1 MAENNQSADAIS
13 NMEAGPAG
21 DSMEDVEDEEVGVQ
35 ERVIDD
41 KVNLVL
47 QNPQVLASLQHQL
60 DSLVGQQ
67 SGYIESLPKVVKRRI
82 KALKKLQLNHTKL
95 EAKFYEEVHQLECK
109 YAKLYEGL
117 YEKRKDVVTAQIE
130 PTDSDCEW
138 ESSED
143 EEEEEEDNKLANE
156 LKEKAQLEDKEE
168 ENPPGIPEFWLTIL
182 KNVDLLADMVQE
194 HDEPILKN
202 LRDVKVKYCENPT
215 MGFTLEFYFDENE
228 YFTNQVLK
236 KHYTM
241 KCEPDE
247 SDPFSYEGPE
257 IFSSVGCSIDWKK
270 GKNVT
275 VRLVKKKQK
284 HKGKGTTRVVTKTE
298 QNDSFFNFFNP
309 PAVPEEGAEVDE
321 ETESLLS
328 ADFEIGHFFK
338 ERVVPRAVL
347 YFTGEAIEDDFEE
360 EGEDDDNEEEE
371 DEDGDYDP
379 AKDTKPSECKQQ

>member
-1 MAENNQSADAIS
+1 MAENNQASDAVA
-13 NMEAGPAG
+13 NMEAGPGG
-21 DSMEDVEDEEVGVQ
+21 DSMDDVEEVEEIQGNVT
-35 ERVIDD
+35 DD

-60 DSLVGQQ
+60 DSLVGQR

-109 YAKLYEGL
+109 YAKLYENL
-117 YEKRKDVVTAQIE
+117 YDKRKDIVTAHIE

-138 ESSED
+138 ESSDD
-143 EEEEEEDNKLANE
+143 EEEEEEGDNKLADE
-156 LKEKAQLEDKEE
+156 LKEKAQIEDKEE
-168 ENPPGIPEFWLTIL
+168 ENPSGIPEFWLTIL

-194 HDEPILKN
+194 HDEPILKH
-202 LRDVKVKYCENPT
+202 LKDVKVQYCDNPN
-215 MGFTLEFYFDENE
+215 MGFTLEFHFEENVF
-228 YFTNQVLK
+228 FTNQVLK

-257 IFSSVGCSIDWKK
+257 IISSVGCTIDWKK
-270 GKNVT
+270 GKNIT

-298 QNDSFFNFFNP
+298 QNDSFFNFFSP
-309 PAVPEEGAEVDE
+309 PAVPKEGVEVDE

-347 YFTGEAIEDDFEE
+347 YFTGEAIEDEFEE
-360 EGEDDDNEEEE
+360 EEEEVNEEEE
-371 DEDGDYDP
+371 DEDSDYDP
-379 AKDTKPSECKQQ
+379 SKDNKPSECKQQ